1 MHGRYEFLISE
12 VQFALSRTFKDQLD
26 GICWGLFPAVPLRGF
41 GNVLPDD
48 SSVDTLEPNVG
59 IQQLVGPQMRTVIRL
74 GLLRIKIEFKRGVI
88 RTGDCC
94 AHLVWGDVMTHS
106 QKVKLVDPVVIL
118 GLVPCPGSMDQL
130 VHLLVG

>member
-1 MHGRYEFLISE
+1 MHGGYEFLISQ
-12 VQFALSRTFKDQLD
+12 VQFTLSWTFKDQLD

-74 GLLRIKIEFKRGVI
+74 GLLRIKIEFKRV
-88 RTGDCC
+88 
-94 AHLVWGDVMTHS
+94 AF
-106 QKVKLVDPVVIL
+106 
-118 GLVPCPGSMDQL
+118 
-130 VHLLVG
+130 